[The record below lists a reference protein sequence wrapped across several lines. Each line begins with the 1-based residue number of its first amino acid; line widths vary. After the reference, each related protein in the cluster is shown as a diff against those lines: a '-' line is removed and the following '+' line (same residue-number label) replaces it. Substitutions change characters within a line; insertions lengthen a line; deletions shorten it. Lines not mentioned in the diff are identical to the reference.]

1 MKSLNLPKFIAIF
14 LLILLPCITFSL
26 SMLNGGRFLS
36 ICAVAALPEGVIG
49 YIGEYS
55 ENSQNFGHL
64 YGDGQPPLI
73 SDNASTEDGAKDSVT
88 VSVKEAIM
96 GNIIK
101 KTLSPYNS
109 QYKYNHI
116 YLSNSTGA
124 QIDIADELSKPLSF
138 TATKDSQPQVLIYHT
153 HTTEGYMSSEEE
165 YYTTTDEPRTTDETK
180 NIVAVGKVVKQRL
193 ESAGFSV
200 IHDTTIHDYP
210 GFSGSYSRSAETVK
224 ANLEKYPSIKVVID
238 IHRDSITS
246 GNDKVAPVV
255 EVNGREAA
263 QVMLVMGSETG
274 TITNH
279 PDWRHNLRLALKLQ
293 YMFESTYP
301 KFARTMLLRSTKY
314 NQNLSKG
321 AFLIEI
327 GSEANTLEQALYSAE
342 LVGDTLVR
350 LLQS

>member
-1 MKSLNLPKFIAIF
+1 MKSLNLIKFTAIF
-14 LLILLPCITFSL
+14 LVALLPCAIFSL
-26 SMLNGGRFLS
+26 SLLNYNRFLS
-36 ICAVAALPEGVIG
+36 ICAVAALPEGVWG
-49 YIGEYS
+49 YIGGYS
-55 ENSQNFGHL
+55 ENALDFDYYYES
-64 YGDGQPPLI
+64 GQPQGT
-73 SDNASTEDGAKDSVT
+73 SDDSPITQSAKDSVT
-88 VSVKEAIM
+88 VAVKEAVM

-101 KTLSPYNS
+101 KTLSPYSS
-109 QYKYNHI
+109 QLKYNNI
-116 YLSNSTGA
+116 YLSNSTSA
-124 QIDIADELSKPLSF
+124 EIDVGSELSKPLSF
-138 TATKDSQPQVLIYHT
+138 TVTNDSQPQVLIYHT
-153 HTTEGYMSSEEE
+153 HTTEGYMGSEEE
-165 YYTTTDEPRTTDETK
+165 YYTTADEPRTTDETK
-180 NIVAVGKVVKQRL
+180 NIVAVGNVVKQRL

-255 EVNGREAA
+255 EVNGKEAA

-279 PDWRHNLRLALKLQ
+279 PNWRDNLRLALKLQ
-293 YMFESTYP
+293 YLFESTYP
-301 KFARTMLLRSTKY
+301 KFARTMLLRSTRY

-342 LVGDTLVR
+342 LVGDTLTM
-350 LLQS
+350 LLKS